1 MAPSSSP
8 FGGVGKVWVPGYTKR
23 DGTQVAG
30 YWRDNN
36 PAAPHLFKR
45 ARTFKM
51 SRTFNTRAMFTRK

>member
-1 MAPSSSP
+1 
-8 FGGVGKVWVPGYTKR
+8 VPGYTKR